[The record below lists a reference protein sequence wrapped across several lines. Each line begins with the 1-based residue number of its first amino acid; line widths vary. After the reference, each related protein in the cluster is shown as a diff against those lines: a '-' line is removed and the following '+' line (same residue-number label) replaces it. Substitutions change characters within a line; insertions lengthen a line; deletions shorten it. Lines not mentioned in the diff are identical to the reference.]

1 VLVVVVLVVVDA
13 DDARVV
19 VDADAARVR
28 SSVIDVVVA
37 IDRD

>member
-1 VLVVVVLVVVDA
+1 VLVVVVLVVVA
-13 DDARVV
+13 LVVVV
-19 VDADAARVR
+19 VDADDARVR